1 MKQNLISKNVT
12 INGRRT
18 SLRLEEELW
27 EALSDVC
34 RCESLTIHELCS
46 LIDSRRH
53 GSSRTSSVRT
63 FIIAYFR
70 IAASNGGFAGRD
82 EARET
87 PDNSHSSHSSPSSH
101 SSHDSDIAKLMASIG
116 A

>member
-27 EALSDVC
+27 EALNDVC

-46 LIDSRRH
+46 LIDRCRH

-70 IAASNGGFAGRD
+70 IAASSGDFAGRV
-82 EARET
+82 EAGEAA
-87 PDNSHSSHSSPSSH
+87 DNFHN
-101 SSHDSDIAKLMASIG
+101 SDIAKLMASIG
-116 A
+116 AGSGKRGTAQR

>member
-27 EALSDVC
+27 EALNDVC
-34 RCESLTIHELCS
+34 RCESLTIHKLCS

-70 IAASNGGFAGRD
+70 IAAASNGGLAGRG
-82 EARET
+82 EAGET
-87 PDNSHSSHSSPSSH
+87 TGNALN
-101 SSHDSDIAKLMASIG
+101 SDIAELMSSIG
-116 A
+116 AGFGKHDDARR

>member
-27 EALSDVC
+27 EALNDVC

-70 IAASNGGFAGRD
+70 IAASNGGFVGRD
-82 EARET
+82 QASET
-87 PDNSHSSHSSPSSH
+87 ADNSQNPHNP
-101 SSHDSDIAKLMASIG
+101 HDSDIAKLMASIG